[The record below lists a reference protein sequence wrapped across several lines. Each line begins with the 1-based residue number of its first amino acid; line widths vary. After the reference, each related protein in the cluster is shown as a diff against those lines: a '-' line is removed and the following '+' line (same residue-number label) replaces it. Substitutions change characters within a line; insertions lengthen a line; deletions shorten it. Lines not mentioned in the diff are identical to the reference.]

1 MSYVDKTT
9 TTLDGRKATP
19 EAQLELRRRC
29 IVYFRDGVKRAEI
42 ARRLG
47 LSRQWVTKIIKI
59 YQTEGFDSAVAG
71 KKRGLNE
78 AAASEKRRLSRE
90 EEKKVANW
98 IVDKNPAQLKF
109 DFALWTAKAV
119 RQLIQREF
127 GRQLALSTVRNY
139 LRSWGMTLSVRKRKR
154 FSRMML
160 RSGAG
165 LKRTTRL
172 LLSVPKR
179 KRPPFFW
186 EDETAVEQDT
196 NWIRGYA
203 PRGKT
208 PTILHDRRACYGAP
222 VMISAVNNQGLSA
235 FAFQRSAVRRYS
247 FIRFL
252 HRLIKDYGGKGR
264 KLFVICDNCRI
275 HHAKL
280 AAAWCEAHT
289 EEIELFFLPSYSPE
303 LNPDEF
309 LNCQL

>member
-1 MSYVDKTT
+1 MIYGDKTT
-9 TTLDGRKATP
+9 TTIDGRKATP

-119 RQLIQREF
+119 RQLIYREF
-127 GRQLALSTVRNY
+127 GRQLDLSTVRRY
-139 LRSWGMTLSVRKRKR
+139 LRSWGMTPQRPKRKR

-160 RSGAG
+160 RSSAG
-165 LKRTTRL
+165 LKQTTRL

-179 KRPPFFW
+179 KKPPFLGRRNRCPAGHQL
-186 EDETAVEQDT
+186 D
-196 NWIRGYA
+196 
-203 PRGKT
+203 PR
-208 PTILHDRRACYGAP
+208 LRAA
-222 VMISAVNNQGLSA
+222 
-235 FAFQRSAVRRYS
+235 R
-247 FIRFL
+247 
-252 HRLIKDYGGKGR
+252 KDA
-264 KLFVICDNCRI
+264 DD
-275 HHAKL
+275 
-280 AAAWCEAHT
+280 
-289 EEIELFFLPSYSPE
+289 PS
-303 LNPDEF
+303 
-309 LNCQL
+309 

>member
-1 MSYVDKTT
+1 MSYEDKTT

-119 RQLIQREF
+119 RQLIYREF
-127 GRQLALSTVRNY
+127 GRQLDLSTVRRY
-139 LRSWGMTLSVRKRKR
+139 LRSWGMTPQR
-154 FSRMML
+154 
-160 RSGAG
+160 
-165 LKRTTRL
+165 
-172 LLSVPKR
+172 PKKKAIQQDDAAVQR
-179 KRPPFFW
+179 WLETDYPAIAERAKKEKATIFG
-186 EDETAVEQDT
+186 EDETAVQQDT

-203 PRGKT
+203 PR
-208 PTILHDRRACYGAP
+208 LLRRSRHDLGREQSGAVGFCFSAKRRAP
-222 VMISAVNNQGLSA
+222 VFIHTLPASSHQGLRRKGQKALRHLRQLQDSPRKA
-235 FAFQRSAVRRYS
+235 GRRLVRSS
-247 FIRFL
+247 
-252 HRLIKDYGGKGR
+252 
-264 KLFVICDNCRI
+264 
-275 HHAKL
+275 
-280 AAAWCEAHT
+280 
-289 EEIELFFLPSYSPE
+289 
-303 LNPDEF
+303 
-309 LNCQL
+309 